1 MPLSLR
7 FLLNAGAT
15 TFLLASSLIAQT
27 PVDLRT
33 WTGET
38 YGGAGSANW
47 TVNASGSTVTQT
59 VNGGVTF
66 FIAPERVSS
75 GTFEG
80 ELLITAGTDDDYV
93 GFVIG
98 IRPGATTNP
107 ASEYLLIDW
116 KLSTQAYNHG
126 GCTPG
131 TTALRGLALS
141 RVNGVPTDDELW
153 GHANLDVA
161 PCSTAT
167 DSVTELARAATLGD
181 TGWARRAPYRFR
193 FEFTP
198 TRLRVLVNS
207 VVEFDLN
214 VRVPAGHF
222 GFYNFSQAGVNYR
235 AFTSSC
241 TASANSYGAGHAGTL
256 GIPSLT
262 TSAAPLLGTTID
274 LLVGNALGSATAGA
288 LLFGPEAV
296 SIPSGLGGDLLVLPA
311 ISISLAIPSA
321 GASVPLAVPNDPFF
335 CGGLL
340 YLQALHLDGGASQ
353 GIAFTPGLE
362 LVGGS

>member
-1 MPLSLR
+1 MPRSLR
-7 FLLNAGAT
+7 FLLHAGAT
-15 TFLLASSLIAQT
+15 AVVLGSSLLAQT

-33 WTGET
+33 WTGES
-38 YGGAGSANW
+38 YYGAGSSNW
-47 TVNASGSTVTQT
+47 TVNTTGDTVTQST
-59 VNGGVTF
+59 NGSVTF
-66 FIAPERVSS
+66 FYAPEQSSS

-80 ELLITAGTDDDYV
+80 ELTVTGGTDDDYV

-98 IRPGATTNP
+98 IRPGATTTP

-116 KLSTQAYNHG
+116 KQITQSWNHA
-126 GCTPG
+126 GCTPS
-131 TTALRGLALS
+131 TSARRGLAVS
-141 RVNGVPTDDELW
+141 RVNGLPTDDELW
-153 GHANLDVA
+153 GHLNLDVA
-161 PCSTAT
+161 PCSTAS

-181 TGWARRAPYRFR
+181 TGWGRRVPYRFR

-241 TASANSYGAGHAGTL
+241 TASASSYGAGHAGTL

-262 TSAAPLLGTTID
+262 TSAAPLLGSTID

-340 YLQALHLDGGASQ
+340 YLQAVHLDGGASQ

-362 LVGGS
+362 LVGGI